1 MATWG
6 EIFKIGAQVL
16 GSIAGAKSAFGD
28 QGGGVGGASPA
39 QTQAG
44 QTGLQYQDVQGTGIS
59 PFEFKEV
66 LAQLEDEDQQRQMAE
81 AMAQAQGQ
89 RSGGPVY
96 ASSGGDLIKGL
107 LGASILGT
115 GPGTFGDMG
124 RSIVGSIGGIGKNI
138 PPGLIGV
145 FLQKYLDEKE
155 EEEEESIVPMPA
167 NMGRPLYANQGMEIE
182 EMIVTA
188 PPIDTDVD
196 LEIPE
201 LIEDVVVEEEQP
213 TSTLTMEDI
222 KADLDQMTRQQRIRD
237 TFETVNDLIQ
247 TIGKIRNPQKSTISP
262 RKSVT
267 PLPGGGLGKRQA
279 PYPQP
284 KGSGITPFMYRG
296 VADGGVLGRS
306 MFAQNY
312 MPHGGAMQGP
322 GGPKDDLIPV
332 MASDGEYMLSKA
344 AVDQAGGGN
353 HARGIANLEQFNNM
367 GNRRYG

>member
-1 MATWG
+1 MEPMVIAALISAG
-6 EIFKIGAQVL
+6 SQLL
-16 GSIAGAKSAFGD
+16 GGLTGD
-28 QGGGVGGASPA
+28 KGGGAGGATSANVQP
-39 QTQAG
+39 G

-59 PFEFKEV
+59 PFEYQEYQEQ
-66 LAQLEDEDQQRQMAE
+66 LAEEDEQRQMAE
-81 AMAQAQGQ
+81 AMALAQQQGLW
-89 RSGGPVY
+89 SGGLI
-96 ASSGGDLIKGL
+96 SLMQGG
-107 LGASILGT
+107 
-115 GPGTFGDMG
+115 
-124 RSIVGSIGGIGKNI
+124 
-138 PPGLIGV
+138 
-145 FLQKYLDEKE
+145 
-155 EEEEESIVPMPA
+155 
-167 NMGRPLYANQGMEIE
+167 PLYANEGMEIY
-182 EMIVTA
+182 VPPP
-188 PPIDTDVD
+188 PPIDTEIDLD

-201 LIEDVVVEEEQP
+201 PDIDFDLEPIGEPGDDLEEILRKQE
-213 TSTLTMEDI
+213 
-222 KADLDQMTRQQRIRD
+222 IRD
-237 TFETVNDLIQ
+237 AIAQEGIGLLTQLLTSKLKEGNTSSTVSA
-247 TIGKIRNPQKSTISP
+247 R
-262 RKSVT
+262 RSVT

-279 PYPQP
+279 PYPEP

>member
-1 MATWG
+1 MDPVVIAALISAG
-6 EIFKIGAQVL
+6 SQLL
-16 GSIAGAKSAFGD
+16 GGLTGD
-28 QGGGVGGASPA
+28 KGGGAGGATSANVQP
-39 QTQAG
+39 G

-59 PFEFKEV
+59 PFEYQEYQEQLADEEKEREIADAMA
-66 LAQLEDEDQQRQMAE
+66 LAQQQ
-81 AMAQAQGQ
+81 GLW
-89 RSGGPVY
+89 SGGIIGLMQ
-96 ASSGGDLIKGL
+96 GG
-107 LGASILGT
+107 
-115 GPGTFGDMG
+115 
-124 RSIVGSIGGIGKNI
+124 
-138 PPGLIGV
+138 
-145 FLQKYLDEKE
+145 
-155 EEEEESIVPMPA
+155 
-167 NMGRPLYANQGMEIE
+167 PLYANEGLEIE
-182 EMIVTA
+182 DSF
-188 PPIDTDVD
+188 PPMDEFIDINGISIQKDPFETPTFDSSITV
-196 LEIPE
+196 EETP
-201 LIEDVVVEEEQP
+201 EDVETEEGLGSFLKSDEGKA
-213 TSTLTMEDI
+213 TLI
-222 KADLDQMTRQQRIRD
+222 K
-237 TFETVNDLIQ
+237 
-247 TIGKIRNPQKSTISP
+247 TIGNLLASEFKARNTSPSVSP

-279 PYPQP
+279 PYPEP

>member
-1 MATWG
+1 MSW
-6 EIFKIGAQVL
+6 EIFAKVL
-16 GSIAGAKSAFGD
+16 GSLAGAKSAFD
-28 QGGGVGGASPA
+28 PESTGGVGGASPA

-44 QTGLQYQDVQGTGIS
+44 QTGLQYQDVAGTGIT
-59 PFEFKEV
+59 PFEFE
-66 LAQLEDEDQQRQMAE
+66 EMQRQFDEEQQLADVMAE
-81 AMAQAQGQ
+81 AQEQGLW
-89 RSGGPVY
+89 SGGLI
-96 ASSGGDLIKGL
+96 SLMQGG
-107 LGASILGT
+107 
-115 GPGTFGDMG
+115 
-124 RSIVGSIGGIGKNI
+124 
-138 PPGLIGV
+138 
-145 FLQKYLDEKE
+145 
-155 EEEEESIVPMPA
+155 
-167 NMGRPLYANQGMEIE
+167 PLYANEGSPLSSEAE
-182 EMIVTA
+182 EWKRFQENRLEG
-188 PPIDTDVD
+188 DVVFSGGE
-196 LEIPE
+196 LEIPN
-201 LIEDVVVEEEQP
+201 LIEEVVVEAEQITP
-213 TSTLTMEDI
+213 ETTIEDL
-222 KADLDQMTRQQRIRD
+222 KADLDQMAKQQKIKD
-237 TFETVNDLIQ
+237 TYDAVNELIQ

-262 RKSVT
+262 RRSVT
-267 PLPGGGLGKRQA
+267 PLPGGGIGKRQA

>member
-1 MATWG
+1 MEPVVIAALISAG
-6 EIFKIGAQVL
+6 SQLL
-16 GSIAGAKSAFGD
+16 GGLTGD
-28 QGGGVGGASPA
+28 KGGGVGGATPA

-59 PFEFKEV
+59 PFEYQEYQEQ
-66 LAQLEDEDQQRQMAE
+66 LAEEDEQRQIAE
-81 AMAQAQGQ
+81 AMALAQQQGLW
-89 RSGGPVY
+89 SGGLI
-96 ASSGGDLIKGL
+96 SLMQGG
-107 LGASILGT
+107 
-115 GPGTFGDMG
+115 
-124 RSIVGSIGGIGKNI
+124 
-138 PPGLIGV
+138 
-145 FLQKYLDEKE
+145 
-155 EEEEESIVPMPA
+155 
-167 NMGRPLYANQGMEIE
+167 PLYANEGLEIE
-182 EMIVTA
+182 
-188 PPIDTDVD
+188 DYFS
-196 LEIPE
+196 EIEFEPE
-201 LIEDVVVEEEQP
+201 LPTPPTPEEFEQQTAEIDEGLKAERMENILEGLGTFTEIMDLVKTLKP
-213 TSTLTMEDI
+213 KEQST
-222 KADLDQMTRQQRIRD
+222 
-237 TFETVNDLIQ
+237 TVSA
-247 TIGKIRNPQKSTISP
+247 R
-262 RKSVT
+262 RSVT